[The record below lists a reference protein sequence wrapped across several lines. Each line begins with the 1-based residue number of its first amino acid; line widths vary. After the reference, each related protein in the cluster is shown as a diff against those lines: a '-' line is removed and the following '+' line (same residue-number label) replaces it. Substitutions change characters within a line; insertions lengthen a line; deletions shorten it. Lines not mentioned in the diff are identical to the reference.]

1 MSKVDD
7 WTLTQALL
15 SSNIKQPVF
24 SLKKWDIIK
33 TQYIQYIQYQKT
45 HPWKYN
51 KYVSIHENY
60 YEWPWIWVPLLTTHN
75 NAIYK
80 KNTKIKKNHK
90 LKYTIRFQ
98 KKS

>member
-33 TQYIQYIQYQKT
+33 TQYIQYI
-45 HPWKYN
+45 
-51 KYVSIHENY
+51 
-60 YEWPWIWVPLLTTHN
+60 
-75 NAIYK
+75 
-80 KNTKIKKNHK
+80 NTKKPTLENTTNTYQFMKIITNDHEFE
-90 LKYTIRFQ
+90 YHY
-98 KKS
+98 